1 MEKIE
6 YTGEFKKETSNS
18 SRPVLN
24 GMKNLLLDLNE
35 RQKEAVATTEGPLLI
50 LAGAGAG
57 KTKTITHR
65 IGNLIEK
72 GIPGEAILAIT
83 FTNKAAKEMRE
94 RVLRLLGKSHMPP
107 AWARVPGIPFIGTF
121 HGLGMYILRE
131 KGEVIGI
138 TRGSTILDQDDSLKL
153 IKDAM
158 KKAGVDP
165 KQFEPRKIQSLI
177 SRHKGNMGTAEDIEK
192 VTQNRYLA
200 LSLKRIFSIY
210 EASLREASVLDFDDL
225 LEKSV
230 KLLSEHEE
238 VRNYYNETWRY
249 VSVDEYQDTNEVQYQ
264 LARLLSG
271 KHKNICV
278 VGDSD
283 QNIYSWRGA
292 SIANILEFEEDYPGT
307 KVILLEQ
314 NYRSTQTILTAANGV
329 ISKNTMRKEK
339 NLFTESGEGDPLS
352 LFESYDEND
361 EARFVANKI
370 AKLLLDGARPK
381 DIAILYRT
389 NFQSRVLEESLLY
402 SGIPYQVLGVRFY
415 DRKEVKDVIAYLRA
429 GTNPRSRFDVER
441 VINVPPRGVGKVTLE
456 KIFRGEKDRLPQ
468 TMRAKVDAFYE
479 LLARIN
485 TKVEELKPSQLVSY
499 IIKETGI
506 ERLLSDGDEEDTER
520 LANVR
525 ELVTVATRY
534 DGFEGK
540 EGLEQFLADIALESD
555 QDNMKSD
562 QDAVRL
568 MTVHA
573 SKGLEF
579 DNVFITGMEQGLFP
593 SRRSQDE
600 SRDLSEREEERRLF
614 YVALTRAAKR
624 LFLSYASFRT
634 IFGSRQ
640 INAPSEFLSDIDQS
654 LMQFESHSGETMRE
668 RPVRSSGGK
677 VSLLGWDEEN
687 DDVVFI

>member
-1 MEKIE
+1 MPWACGHPGRGSPVSGQTLIIRA
-6 YTGEFKKETSNS
+6 TSNTGAS
-18 SRPVLN
+18 V
-24 GMKNLLLDLNE
+24 LDLA
-35 RQKEAVATTEGPLLI
+35 QWIFLAKAAVMGVVEGLTEFLPISSTGHLI
-50 LAGAGAG
+50 L
-57 KTKTITHR
+57 T
-65 IGNLIEK
+65 
-72 GIPGEAILAIT
+72 
-83 FTNKAAKEMRE
+83 
-94 RVLRLLGKSHMPP
+94 
-107 AWARVPGIPFIGTF
+107 
-121 HGLGMYILRE
+121 
-131 KGEVIGI
+131 
-138 TRGSTILDQDDSLKL
+138 GSLLDQDDSLKL
-153 IKDAM
+153 IKQAM
-158 KKAGVDP
+158 TKAGVDP

-177 SRHKGNMGTAEDIEK
+177 SRHKGNMGTPSNIDKI
-192 VTQNRYLA
+192 TQNRYLA
-200 LSLKRIFSIY
+200 VSLQRIFSIY
-210 EASLREASVLDFDDL
+210 ESSLREANVLDFDDL
-225 LEKSV
+225 LEKTV
-230 KLLSEHEE
+230 KLLTEHAD
-238 VRNYYNETWRY
+238 VREYYNETWKY

-314 NYRSTQTILTAANGV
+314 NYRSTQTILSAANEV
-329 ISKNTMRKEK
+329 IGKNTMRKEK
-339 NLFTESGEGDPLS
+339 RLFTENGEGEPLS

-361 EARFVANKI
+361 EARFVAAKI
-370 AKLLLDGARPK
+370 SALLLSGVRPRE
-381 DIAILYRT
+381 IAILYRT
-389 NFQSRVLEESLLY
+389 NFQSRVLEEALLY

-415 DRKEVKDVIAYLRA
+415 DRKEVKDVVAYLRA

-456 KIFRGEKDRLPQ
+456 KIFKGERDKLPQ
-468 TMRAKVDAFYE
+468 TMRTKVDAFYD
-479 LLARIN
+479 LLSRIN
-485 TKVEELKPSQLVSY
+485 AKSQELKPSQLVGY

-506 ERLLSDGDEEDTER
+506 ERSLTDGDDDDAER

-534 DGFEGK
+534 DGFEGT

-555 QDNMKSD
+555 QDNMKND

-573 SKGLEF
+573 AKGLEF
-579 DNVFITGMEQGLFP
+579 DHVFITGMEQDLFP

-614 YVALTRAAKR
+614 YVALTRAAKKV
-624 LFLSYASFRT
+624 FLTYASFRT
-634 IFGSRQ
+634 IFGTRQ
-640 INAPSEFLSDIDQS
+640 INAPSEFLSDIDNS
-654 LMQFESHSGETMRE
+654 RVRFESHTGETTRE
-668 RPVRSSGGK
+668 KPSRSGK

-687 DDVVFI
+687 DDVVYI